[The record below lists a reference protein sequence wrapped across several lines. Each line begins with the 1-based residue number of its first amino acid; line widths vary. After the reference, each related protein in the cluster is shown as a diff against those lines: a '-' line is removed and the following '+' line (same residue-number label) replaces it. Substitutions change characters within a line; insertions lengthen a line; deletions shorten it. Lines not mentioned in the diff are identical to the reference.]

1 MDPLPW
7 YGNKLT
13 KRSLWLVLA
22 LLTTPALAG
31 PLRVRVVDAAGKPVH
46 DAVVTLRPVG
56 RAANVPKPSASYTI
70 EQRNLQFH
78 PFVSIVPVG
87 ATVTFPNFDVT
98 RHHVYSFSATK
109 RFEFKLFAK
118 DQSRSIKV
126 DRPGTVAVGCNIHD
140 QMSAFLF
147 VTDTAWTART
157 DSNGAVLFHDAPAGA
172 VTIGVWHPYLRA
184 PDGAL
189 VRQVALNGT
198 PHSEAFAVKL
208 RPPPMHDMS
217 GY

>member
-1 MDPLPW
+1 MRFL
-7 YGNKLT
+7 L
-13 KRSLWLVLA
+13 LLFA
-22 LLTTPALAG
+22 ILTTPAFAG
-31 PLRVRVVDAAGKPVH
+31 SLSVRVVDAAGKPVR

-56 RAANVPKPSASYTI
+56 RAAPVPKPGANYTI

-78 PFVSIVPVG
+78 PFVTIVPVG
-87 ATVTFPNFDVT
+87 ANVTFPNFDVT
-98 RHHVYSFSATK
+98 RHHVYSFSAAK

-126 DRPGTVAVGCNIHD
+126 DLPGTIAVGCNIHD

-157 DSNGAVLFHDAPAGA
+157 DSNGAVMFRDAPAGA
-172 VTIGVWHPYLRA
+172 VAIGVWHPYLRA
-184 PDGAL
+184 PDGAV
-189 VRQVALNGT
+189 VRQVALNAMA
-198 PHSEAFAVKL
+198 HNEAFSVKL
-208 RPPPMHDMS
+208 RSPPMRDMG

>member
-1 MDPLPW
+1 MR
-7 YGNKLT
+7 KL
-13 KRSLWLVLA
+13 LLVLA
-22 LLTTPALAG
+22 VLTTPAFAG
-31 PLRVRVVDAAGKPVH
+31 PLSVRVVDAAGKPVR

-56 RAANVPKPSASYTI
+56 RAAPLPKPGGSYTI

-87 ATVTFPNFDVT
+87 ANVTFLNFDVT
-98 RHHVYSFSATK
+98 RHHVYSFSAAK

-126 DRPGTVAVGCNIHD
+126 DRPGTIAVGCNIHD

-157 DSNGAVLFHDAPAGA
+157 DSTGAVMFRDAPAGA

-189 VRQVALNGT
+189 VRQVALNGAT
-198 PHSEAFAVKL
+198 HSEGFAVKL
-208 RPPPMHDMS
+208 RSPPMHDMS

>member
-1 MDPLPW
+1 M
-7 YGNKLT
+7 
-13 KRSLWLVLA
+13 RSLLLVIA
-22 LLTTPALAG
+22 LLTTPAFAG
-31 PLRVRVVDAAGKPVH
+31 PLSVRVVDASGKPVR
-46 DAVVTLRPVG
+46 DAVVTLRPLG
-56 RAANVPKPSASYTI
+56 RAAPAPKPGAGYTI

-87 ATVTFPNFDVT
+87 ANVTFPNFDVT
-98 RHHVYSFSATK
+98 RHHVYSFSAAK

-126 DRPGTVAVGCNIHD
+126 DRPGTIAVGCNIHD

-157 DSNGAVLFHDAPAGA
+157 DSNGAVMFRDAPAGA
-172 VTIGVWHPYLRA
+172 VAIGVWHPYLRA
-184 PDGAL
+184 PDGAV
-189 VRQVALNGT
+189 VRQVALNAMA
-198 PHSEAFAVKL
+198 HNEAFSVKL
-208 RPPPMHDMS
+208 RSPPMHDMG